1 MDDLTLDQGKLSGQN
16 TIQLQVSDKNR
27 EIKKWQAIARMVD
40 SNPDVLP
47 FSHSITEPE
56 RRWAFF
62 ARASGILNQSVT
74 RDIDGAAE
82 MSEAVVAIF

>member
-47 FSHSITEPE
+47 FSLSITEPE

-74 RDIDGAAE
+74 RDIDEAAE
-82 MSEAVVAIF
+82 ISEAVVAIF